1 MSEFADKAK
10 KIAMYRRLA
19 YMAIAIIAA
28 ALMAVKP
35 PFSFQSDQGI
45 KYIRSFSMTQKE
57 FVVTQTDLKTG
68 AAQATET
75 MSVKGLY
82 YCYRVMLAC
91 SILCLFFIIH
101 TRARVVMCYLTILAI
116 GVITSI
122 PALTGY
128 SRSITDVVYDSQR
141 YAALTPNEAF
151 RMIHPL
157 LLLNPGYG
165 LAAIAQGQTSI
176 LTGMMIHR
184 GWGRVLCSYLVL
196 NRAGGQ
202 AVALITSGAITAAGI
217 FLLGL
222 STLLIRMKRSRR

>member
-10 KIAMYRRLA
+10 KNAMYRRLA
-19 YMAIAIIAA
+19 YMAFAIIAA

-101 TRARVVMCYLTILAI
+101 TRARVVMCYLTMAGAAAYYVFL
-116 GVITSI
+116 VIY
-122 PALTGY
+122 AL
-128 SRSITDVVYDSQR
+128 RIADH
-141 YAALTPNEAF
+141 YATLLPTWAAF
-151 RMIHPL
+151 LP
-157 LLLNPGYG
+157 
-165 LAAIAQGQTSI
+165 AIA
-176 LTGMMIHR
+176 LEMMI
-184 GWGRVLCSYLVL
+184 
-196 NRAGGQ
+196 
-202 AVALITSGAITAAGI
+202 
-217 FLLGL
+217 LL
-222 STLLIRMKRSRR
+222 RRNLHTYGNYFDDVYEEY